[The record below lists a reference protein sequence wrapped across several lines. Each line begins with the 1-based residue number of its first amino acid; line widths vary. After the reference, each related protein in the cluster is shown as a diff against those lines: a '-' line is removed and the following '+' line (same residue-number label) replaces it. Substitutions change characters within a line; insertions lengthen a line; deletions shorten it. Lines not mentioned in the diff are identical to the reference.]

1 MNYHI
6 LVYVIILLLNT
17 YDSKNTV
24 IVPVRPYGVKGGI
37 NDSSLDIYTRLRKK
51 VIFSPPNSS
60 FDYKNVSLSF
70 LGPVLP
76 CLPLCISHKHPMII
90 NSLFAHH
97 FVLHWILSLMT
108 KKAELQ
114 EVLGLSEWFQLKD
127 KDLSPIL
134 GQGLWV
140 QVSIWGVARFE
151 YHLGRSMVQ
160 FH

>member
-1 MNYHI
+1 MQVDIILKSEMNYHI

-17 YDSKNTV
+17 YDLKSTV

-76 CLPLCISHKHPMII
+76 LLAPLYLSQASHDNKLTLCPPLCLTL
-90 NSLFAHH
+90 NSFP
-97 FVLHWILSLMT
+97 
-108 KKAELQ
+108 E
-114 EVLGLSEWFQLKD
+114 D
-127 KDLSPIL
+127 KES
-134 GQGLWV
+134 
-140 QVSIWGVARFE
+140 
-151 YHLGRSMVQ
+151 
-160 FH
+160 